1 MTLPASFVEEWSRR
15 SIAAAADMHDGIG
28 RYCESPIEALFATA
42 FCLAADTYGAVTL
55 GPPTGVGGSLFSI
68 QMQVPV
74 LTYRADF
81 LICENSEAPAFI
93 VVECDGHDFHERT
106 KEQAER
112 DRRRDREMQSAG
124 FRVFRFTGREIY
136 RNAFAC
142 ADEVISEAIRTSGRG
157 KL

>member
-1 MTLPASFVEEWSRR
+1 MSLSPSFSEEWARR
-15 SIAAAADMHDGIG
+15 SAATAQEFYDSFTRLCD
-28 RYCESPIEALFATA
+28 SPIEAAFATA
-42 FCLAADTYGAVTL
+42 FYLAAREMGEVVISPPGL
-55 GPPTGVGGSLFSI
+55 GPSLFCM
-68 QMQVPV
+68 QFQVPI

-81 LICENSEAPAFI
+81 VICENTENPSLI

-124 FRVFRFTGREIY
+124 YRVFRFTGREIY
-136 RNAFAC
+136 RDAFKC
-142 ADEVISEAIRTSGRG
+142 ADEVIREAIITSGRG